1 MNSILSSRLQSK
13 TLQCTRRMAQRYLG
27 LSLSAFS
34 EKQSS
39 SFQHEHTMNLNN
51 NRNFSTAVSKIPD
64 HHYEALLAAH
74 NRYDHYTSSA
84 IPIGLEMTM
93 DEAAIN
99 NNNKVSFD
107 KILILI
113 SSCEGENKEV
123 EKKGEGAENIDEDIE
138 SNEEYPTDPLL
149 SRQVSFVYN
158 FVFIP
163 IMLLCEVL
171 TR

>member
-1 MNSILSSRLQSK
+1 
-13 TLQCTRRMAQRYLG
+13 MAQRYLG

-34 EKQSS
+34 EKQSF

-113 SSCEGENKEV
+113 RK
-123 EKKGEGAENIDEDIE
+123 
-138 SNEEYPTDPLL
+138 L
-149 SRQVSFVYN
+149 
-158 FVFIP
+158 
-163 IMLLCEVL
+163 
-171 TR
+171 